1 MGRPHL
7 TESFVIPQET
17 GRAFPVKAGQ
27 ILRVIEIEG
36 AQTCDLNAWNA
47 CNFLECFSAGRTRF
61 FTGVHPKKGD
71 SLWSVPPHE
80 RKMMTIVEDTVNHV
94 VGPLGEE
101 SHDLLFPRC
110 SPIVFEY
117 PFGVSNRTSCQQNLS
132 IAVASFGLLP
142 EDVHDTLN
150 LFMRTGVDRSG
161 HIFIADPDATKGNYV
176 DLLAHIDLL
185 VAISCC
191 PAGAIHATQDVNRP
205 LGIEIYDV
213 LDEEGTS

>member
-1 MGRPHL
+1 MPELHL
-7 TESFVIPQET
+7 RESFVIPKET
-17 GRAFPVKAGQ
+17 GRAFYVKAGE

-36 AQTCDLNAWNA
+36 AQTCDFNAWNA
-47 CNFLECFSAGRTRF
+47 RNFLEYFSAGRTRF

-71 SLWSVPPHE
+71 SLWTVPPHE
-80 RKMMTIVEDTVNHV
+80 RKMMTIIEDTVDHV
-94 VGPLGEE
+94 VGPMGEE

-117 PFGVSNRTSCQQNLS
+117 PFGVSNQTSCQQNLTA
-132 IAVASFGLLP
+132 AVAPFGLLP

-161 HIFIADPDATKGNYV
+161 HIFIAIPDAKKGDYV
-176 DLLAHIDLL
+176 DLLAHMDLL

-191 PAGAIHATQDVNRP
+191 PAGSIHATQDVNKP
-205 LGIEIYDV
+205 LGIEIHEV
-213 LDEEGTS
+213 LGERGES

>member
-1 MGRPHL
+1 MGARRL
-7 TESFVIPQET
+7 AESFVIPRET
-17 GRAFPVKAGQ
+17 GKAFYVKAGQ
-27 ILRVIEIEG
+27 VLRVIEIEG
-36 AQTCDLNAWNA
+36 AQTCDLNAWSARNY
-47 CNFLECFSAGRTRF
+47 LEYFSAGRTRF

-80 RKMMTIVEDTVNHV
+80 RKMLTIVEDTVNHV
-94 VGPLGEE
+94 VGPMGEE

-117 PFGVSNRTSCQQNLS
+117 PFGVSNRTSCQQNLTA
-132 IAVASFGLLP
+132 AVAPFGLLP

-161 HIFIADPDATKGNYV
+161 HIFIAAPDAGQSDYV
-176 DLLAHIDLL
+176 DLLACMDLL

-191 PAGAIHATQDVNRP
+191 PAGAMHATQDVNRP

-213 LDEEGTS
+213 RNGEDGA